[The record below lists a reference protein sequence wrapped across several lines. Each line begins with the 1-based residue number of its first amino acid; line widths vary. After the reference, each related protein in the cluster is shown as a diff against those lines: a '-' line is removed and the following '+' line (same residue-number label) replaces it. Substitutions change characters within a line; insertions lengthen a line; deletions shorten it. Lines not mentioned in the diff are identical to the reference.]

1 MDDLQSVMQ
10 ILDRNS
16 GKFAEGDYLEV
27 CNLLKKA
34 YNKRSDPVFFFDYEN
49 FSIPP
54 TQETQHVYQYFNDFY
69 FDKALNLDS
78 DFLQGQI
85 NYLQKELMEYQP
97 IRRASK
103 YVKESVE
110 QHYFMLYGQSINDI
124 DETVRK
130 QAIKSLCTSYITIE
144 NNFRQKYREAIEKR
158 LEWLEQ
164 ADDRLDTV

>member
-1 MDDLQSVMQ
+1 MDDLLSVMQ
-10 ILDRNS
+10 IIDRNS
-16 GKFAEGDYLEV
+16 EKFAEGDYLEV

-49 FSIPP
+49 FGIPP
-54 TQETQHVYQYFNDFY
+54 TQESEYVYRYFNDFY

-110 QHYFMLYGQSINDI
+110 QHYFMLYGRSIDEI
-124 DETVRK
+124 DETVKK
-130 QAIKSLCTSYITIE
+130 QALKSLCASYITIE
-144 NNFRQKYREAIEKR
+144 NNFRQKYREAIEKK

-164 ADDRLDTV
+164 ADDRLDEV

>member
-1 MDDLQSVMQ
+1 MDDLLSVMQ
-10 ILDRNS
+10 IIDRNS
-16 GKFAEGDYLEV
+16 EKFADGDYLEV

-49 FSIPP
+49 FGIPP
-54 TQETQHVYQYFNDFY
+54 TQESEYVYRYFNDYY

-85 NYLQKELMEYQP
+85 NYLQKELVEYQP

-110 QHYFMLYGQSINDI
+110 QHYFMLYGQSIGDI
-124 DETVRK
+124 DDK
-130 QAIKSLCTSYITIE
+130 ALKSLCKSYITIE
-144 NNFRQKYREAIEKR
+144 NNFRQKYRDAIEKK

-164 ADDRLDTV
+164 ADDHLDEV